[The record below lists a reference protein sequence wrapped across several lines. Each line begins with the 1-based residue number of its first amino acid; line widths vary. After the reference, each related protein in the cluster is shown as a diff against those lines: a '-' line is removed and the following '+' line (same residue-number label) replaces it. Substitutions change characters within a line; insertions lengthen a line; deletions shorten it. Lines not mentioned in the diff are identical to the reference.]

1 VCSSD
6 LDDKIR
12 GTTYK
17 PKELEV
23 TNDQDIIDAFLNL
36 QKRNYATAAYYMRE
50 NKSPDNGD
58 GFKEASNKISGT
70 KNDPVKGGISNA
82 DLNTVW
88 NNLGIN
94 PSDKKKVAI
103 EQLSFSA
110 FNEALI
116 NPEDEELK
124 KIMQRRGYE
133 AAPLG
138 PKGERGSV
146 KDSTISVADGI
157 ATNNT
162 TNEFGAKTLVQ
173 TPQTP
178 TPKPENKGTPEV
190 TEDDEEET
198 FQPAYSAPPPSP
210 FLQDVMALGRA
221 GQNYLSI
228 NEDMP
233 WNPYAALSPYPI
245 QLGRYSPEREIN
257 ALASTANTMGQAAAF
272 GEAPSRAANLSK
284 FQADTARQVADTL
297 GRYNNLNV
305 TAENQE
311 ELANVQQ
318 NNEFQK
324 LRATGALD
332 LYDKTALAKQNAI
345 NARQKALNNITQAG
359 INMTTNQAK
368 AQVLNELYPN
378 FNIFP
383 EAGGMMGFVPGAPRF
398 GADDG
403 GDDYDFG
410 SYYRIGEEKFPDK
423 PELAMKYAEGMAR
436 GNRRLGSSA
445 RTSARNDIFSL
456 FGNQ

>member
-1 VCSSD
+1 
-6 LDDKIR
+6 
-12 GTTYK
+12 
-17 PKELEV
+17 
-23 TNDQDIIDAFLNL
+23 
-36 QKRNYATAAYYMRE
+36 
-50 NKSPDNGD
+50 
-58 GFKEASNKISGT
+58 
-70 KNDPVKGGISNA
+70 
-82 DLNTVW
+82 
-88 NNLGIN
+88 
-94 PSDKKKVAI
+94 
-103 EQLSFSA
+103 
-110 FNEALI
+110 
-116 NPEDEELK
+116 
-124 KIMQRRGYE
+124 
-133 AAPLG
+133 
-138 PKGERGSV
+138 
-146 KDSTISVADGI
+146 
-157 ATNNT
+157 
-162 TNEFGAKTLVQ
+162 
-173 TPQTP
+173 
-178 TPKPENKGTPEV
+178 
-190 TEDDEEET
+190 
-198 FQPAYSAPPPSP
+198 
-210 FLQDVMALGRA
+210 MALGRA

-228 NEDMP
+228 TEDMP
-233 WNPYAALSPYPI
+233 WNPYAALSPYPV

-257 ALASTANTMGQAAAF
+257 ALASVANTMGQAAAF

-345 NARQKALNNITQAG
+345 NARRKALNDITQAG

-383 EAGGMMGFVPGAPRF
+383 EAGGMMAFVPGASRF

-403 GDDYDFG
+403 SDDYDFG
-410 SYYRIGEEKFPDK
+410 SYYTIGEKKFPTN
-423 PELAMKYAEGMAR
+423 PELAMRYAEGMAR

-445 RTSARNDIFSL
+445 RESARNDIFGL